1 MSKHKAELVS
11 LCLKELQRYEVDIVF
26 YNDACAFFNNPEAE
40 RFTFSNMT
48 PVQLKE
54 IDIQI
59 DALKIEEP
67 CLLEHS
73 NDDQDDDLL
82 KSNASIVYWAT
93 LAVINY

>member
-1 MSKHKAELVS
+1 
-11 LCLKELQRYEVDIVF
+11 
-26 YNDACAFFNNPEAE
+26 
-40 RFTFSNMT
+40 MT

-59 DALKIEEP
+59 DAFKIEEP